1 MAQAILWDM
10 DGTLLD
16 SEPAHAAS
24 FDDAL
29 EELGLTVPP
38 GFHDLLLGVSSDTVH
53 AALVKATG
61 ADLTLDQWLAVK
73 WRHFQRRAAEILPR
87 DGVAQVARDIAA
99 EGVPMAVVSNS
110 TAEEVALCLSATG
123 LLPLFPVVVSRAD
136 VAQGK
141 PAPDGYLLAARKLGL
156 APADCV
162 VIEDS
167 PVGAGA
173 GLAAGMPVIFHPQHP
188 SVPDEV
194 PAGARYLP
202 PSDPLAPFL
211 RALLTSEVTS

>member
-110 TAEEVALCLSATG
+110 TAEEVAL
-123 LLPLFPVVVSRAD
+123 
-136 VAQGK
+136 AQS
-141 PAPDGYLLAARKLGL
+141 APDDL
-156 APADCV
+156 
-162 VIEDS
+162 E
-167 PVGAGA
+167 
-173 GLAAGMPVIFHPQHP
+173 
-188 SVPDEV
+188 
-194 PAGARYLP
+194 
-202 PSDPLAPFL
+202 PLVRREL
-211 RALLTSEVTS
+211 V